1 MESTLWVRSGVRA
14 RMDER
19 TGILPGL
26 PQVAGK
32 PVHLAF
38 DVGLMTSDAGLL
50 LLAAIEQRLGIV
62 KRSAD
67 CLEDRRDPDRVRHTV
82 AEMIR
87 YPRPLIAAG
96 YPDGKDCDALHAR

>member
-1 MESTLWVRSGVRA
+1 MGSERRSRPHGRAYGDSAGVA
-14 RMDER
+14 
-19 TGILPGL
+19 TGR
-26 PQVAGK
+26 GK

-38 DVGLMTSDAGLL
+38 DGGLMTSEAGIL

-67 CLEDRRDPDRVRHTV
+67 CLEDRSDPERVRHTV

-87 YPRPLIAAG
+87 YPRPVDRGGLS
-96 YPDGKDCDALHAR
+96 RR

>member
-1 MESTLWVRSGVRA
+1 
-14 RMDER
+14 MDER

-38 DVGLMTSDAGLL
+38 DRGLMTSDAGIL
-50 LLAAIEQRLGIV
+50 LLAAIEQRLAIV

-67 CLEDRRDPDRVRHTV
+67 CLEDRRDPERVRHTV
-82 AEMIR
+82 AKSSS
-87 YPRPLIAAG
+87 AN
-96 YPDGKDCDALHAR
+96 ARLATKPVAMPATKQRRLSRCVVSPK